1 MSKIQLEARPSN
13 SDNAGLEVPL
23 NASRLS
29 IVQQEDIAE
38 ARRHKSY
45 TLRPTVPALE
55 ALMFEVV
62 PVLDHGFVRV
72 IDYMGNDAAI
82 VQAARVSYGR
92 GTTIRSDDRTL
103 LRYLLRHRH
112 TTPMEMCELKI
123 HAKMPIFIARQWI
136 RTRTASVNEQS
147 GRYSILDR
155 EFYLPDPGA
164 LAPQSKTNRQGRDV
178 QCLDDTQAAQ
188 VLELLRDDATRNY
201 AHYQELLN
209 EDDQGQVIDPQRDG
223 LARELARMNLTLNY
237 YTQWYWKIDLH
248 NLLHFLGLR
257 MDSHAQYEMRLYAN
271 AIGDVVKAWVP
282 DAWEAFIDYRF
293 EAKTFSRME
302 LDALRAMLAGQTPD
316 LKALGLT
323 SREIGEFEAKIKG
336 G

>member
-1 MSKIQLEARPSN
+1 VGARSDAGEIDRALKAGDSFGLISARTGVNKGGLYRHKTRCLGVSQASETAETLAETPAPSPVTPP
-13 SDNAGLEVPL
+13 AQAEPYATAKRV
-23 NASRLS
+23 
-29 IVQQEDIAE
+29 EDIAGLISLGQWKD
-38 ARRHKSY
+38 RLS
-45 TLRPTVPALE
+45 
-55 ALMFEVV
+55 VV
-62 PVLDHGFVRV
+62 GL
-72 IDYMGNDAAI
+72 
-82 VQAARVSYGR
+82 AARWGLPEEEVQRLHRLAAAKCRANR
-92 GTTIRSDDRTL
+92 GALSAQAEASVGVIRELRDDALAEAAYHKR
-103 LRYLLRHRH
+103 
-112 TTPMEMCELKI
+112 
-123 HAKMPIFIARQWI
+123 AKM
-136 RTRTASVNEQS
+136 
-147 GRYSILDR
+147 D
-155 EFYLPDPGA
+155 A

-248 NLLHFLGLR
+248 NLLHFLSLR
-257 MDSHAQYEMRLYAN
+257 MDGHAQYEMRLYAN
-271 AIGDVVKAWVP
+271 AIGDMVKAWVP

-302 LDALRAMLAGQTPD
+302 LEALRAMLAGQTPD

-323 SREIGEFEAKIKG
+323 SREIGEFEAKLKR
-336 G
+336 